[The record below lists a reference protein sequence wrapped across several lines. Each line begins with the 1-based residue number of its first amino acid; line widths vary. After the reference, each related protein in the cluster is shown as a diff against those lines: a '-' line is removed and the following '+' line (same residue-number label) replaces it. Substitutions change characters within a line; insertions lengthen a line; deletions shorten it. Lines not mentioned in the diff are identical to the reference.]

1 MITQMANNQI
11 VEINNNEQ
19 KFYSYSSLIATKK
32 NNKTVLTNKWDYSRT
47 TTKYLCRFLG
57 VKSKKDIEKM
67 ILNKEITIE

>member
-11 VEINNNEQ
+11 VVISDNEQ
-19 KFYSYSSLIATKK
+19 KFYSYCSLIATIK
-32 NNKTVLTNKWDYSRT
+32 NNKTVLTNKQDFSRT
-47 TTKYLCRFLG
+47 TTKYLCGFLG